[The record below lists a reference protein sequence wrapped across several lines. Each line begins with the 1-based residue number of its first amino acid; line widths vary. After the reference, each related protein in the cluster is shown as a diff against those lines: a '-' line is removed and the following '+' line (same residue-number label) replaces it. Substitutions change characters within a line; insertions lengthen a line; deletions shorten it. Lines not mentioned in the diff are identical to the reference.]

1 MSLLDH
7 AKATIPAPDYQVKVM
22 HDDGNTSDII
32 DTILYADSKV
42 SNYMCAFAAA
52 FERNYS
58 GLYEIWDFTHRY
70 IKYIA
75 DEPGEELVKDPRV
88 TWADRSGDCK
98 SFSLFIGSI
107 LKCLGIPYRYRFA
120 SYQGADPTHVYIIAK
135 INRRDVIMDATIEKF
150 DYEVAY
156 KKKWDKMTQIKYL
169 HGAGPAILGHAKPT
183 PAERIADAPKIGTPK
198 SFIDYSNLTEGQLTL
213 RLLDEQ
219 IKILSNYYGD
229 PIGNYQKAR
238 NIIYL
243 NSKNLHSISGISG
256 PVDTQFY
263 NLLHYIE
270 YAKERSKPAGIASA
284 RIGDF
289 ASDRESLIKDCNYT
303 KSEYSKW
310 QAGGKINP
318 LTKQRTP
325 EYSPKKK
332 DGSSWDLN
340 DLNKAKLAC
349 DDQVFFLDLFN
360 QHLEGSA
367 PHVLYEFIPD
377 SELNTLPG
385 TANFKANNHRL
396 ANSSMARYSQLD
408 RLNLVLWERNGIMR
422 TAASKGLKNISPEAF
437 IAEWKKGKNNV
448 TGAHIGIAFA
458 ALLPII
464 AAAVGVASKL
474 LTLIQQQKAAFAS
487 EVKGYGSPQFG
498 PGELDFLN
506 DDSSSGF
513 NDILP
518 FAAAGA
524 AALLLING
532 K

>member
-1 MSLLDH
+1 MRLLDH

-32 DTILYADSKV
+32 DTILYADGKI

-75 DEPGEELVKDPRV
+75 DEPGEERVKDPRV

-169 HGAGPAILGHAKPT
+169 HGAGPAILGQAKPT
-183 PAERIADAPKIGTPK
+183 PAERFADAPKIGTPK

-229 PIGNYQKAR
+229 PVGNYQKAR
-238 NIIYL
+238 NILFL

-270 YAKERSKPAGIASA
+270 YAKERSKPAGIQGSQINGFTEDRAALLAECKYIQDSFDGFLEA
-284 RIGDF
+284 RARG
-289 ASDRESLIKDCNYT
+289 
-303 KSEYSKW
+303 KSTPRRRD
-310 QAGGKINP
+310 GKI
-318 LTKQRTP
+318 
-325 EYSPKKK
+325 
-332 DGSSWDLN
+332 WDFNELKSLN
-340 DLNKAKLAC
+340 DKC
-349 DDQVFFLDLFN
+349 RDQVFFLDLFN

-422 TAASKGLKNISPEAF
+422 TAANKGLKNISPEAF
-437 IAEWKKGKNNV
+437 IAEWRKGKNNI
-448 TGAHIGIAFA
+448 TGAHIGVPF
-458 ALLPII
+458 ALLAPIII
-464 AAAVGVASKL
+464 AALGVASKL
-474 LTLIQQQKAAFAS
+474 LDLIQIKKAAFAS

-498 PGELDFLN
+498 PGDTDFLN
-506 DDSSSGF
+506 DDSSSGLT
-513 NDILP
+513 DILP
-518 FAAAGA
+518 YAAAGA
-524 AALLLING
+524 AALLLINS